1 MDGVLQQVLQGL
13 GSGSLYAL
21 LALALVL
28 GYRATGVINFAQ
40 GELAMFTTFV
50 AWALLSAGVNAI
62 VAVLFAMGVG
72 AAAGALIERFLI
84 RSVQGRGNEQSA
96 IILTIGLLLTINA
109 LAGVIWLYDPR
120 AFPGIFTSSVVDLG
134 GVRLPVQTLGVIA
147 VLAVLSALLFVLF
160 QRTGL
165 GLAMRAVASN
175 PESSRLVGIRVG
187 RMLMLGWA
195 IAGALGALAGALVA
209 PQLFLSPNMMASVLG
224 YALAAAALGGF
235 DSPEGAVV
243 GGLVVGVAENL
254 VGVYVHSV
262 GSDLK
267 VLVPLG
273 LLVLVLMIKP
283 EGLFGRKASVR
294 V

>member
-13 GSGSLYAL
+13 ASGSLYAL

-28 GYRATGVINFAQ
+28 GYRATGVVNFAQ
-40 GELAMFTTFV
+40 GEMAMFTTFV
-50 AWALLSAGVNAI
+50 AWALIGLGVP
-62 VAVLFAMGVG
+62 VLGAVVLAMGAG
-72 AAAGALIERFLI
+72 AISGALIERFLI
-84 RSVQGRGNEQSA
+84 RKVQVRGNEESA
-96 IILTIGLLLTINA
+96 VILTIGLLLTINA

-120 AFPGIFTSSVVDLG
+120 AFPSMFASSVVEFS
-134 GVRLPVQTLGVIA
+134 GVRLPMQTVGILA
-147 VLAVLSALLFVLF
+147 TLAVLCALLFFFF
-160 QRTGL
+160 QKTGL

-195 IAGALGALAGALVA
+195 VAGGLGALTGALVA
-209 PQLFLSPNMMASVLG
+209 PQLFLHPNMMASVLA

-235 DSPEGAVV
+235 DSPLGAVI
-243 GGLVVGVAENL
+243 GGLLVGVAENL
-254 VGVYVHSV
+254 VGVYVQAI

-267 VLVPLG
+267 VLVPLA
-273 LLVLVLMIKP
+273 LLVLILLARP
-283 EGLFGRKASVR
+283 QGLFGRKVTVR